1 MKIPQ
6 SLRAQLIA
14 FATAYL
20 FGQMRDLEALAD
32 ALQALATEAR
42 AQADAPK

>member
-1 MKIPQ
+1 MKITQ

-20 FGQMRDLEALAD
+20 FGQLRDLEALAE

-42 AQADAPK
+42 AQADGRK